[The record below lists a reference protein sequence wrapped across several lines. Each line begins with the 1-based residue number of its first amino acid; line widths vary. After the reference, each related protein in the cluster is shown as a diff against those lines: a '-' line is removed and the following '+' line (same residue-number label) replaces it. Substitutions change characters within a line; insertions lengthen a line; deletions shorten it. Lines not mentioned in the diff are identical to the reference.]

1 MSTFLEVDNLLCQ
14 YDENI
19 ILEDLGFHLGKGEIA
34 SLLGPSGCG
43 KSTLLRAIAGFET
56 PKKGSI
62 AINGKVLSDKDTSI
76 APEKR
81 KIGMV
86 FQDYALFP
94 HFTIHQNIA
103 YGLSKKQRVG
113 SDDRID
119 RLLKLVDLSGFNQRY
134 PHELSGGQQQRVA
147 LARALAP
154 EPELILLDE
163 PFSNLDADLRT
174 RLGIQVREILKSLEI
189 SAILV
194 THDQQEAFAMADHI
208 GLINQG
214 NIIQWGT
221 PYDLYHEP
229 SSRFVAQFIGR
240 GSFLKGISE
249 SHERFNT
256 EIGSIEGN
264 RCYAWQEGTPVDIL
278 IRPDDVMYS
287 EHSQTTAT
295 ISSKTFAGTATHYL
309 LALESGTKIEAAF
322 PSHQDFKIGEVIG
335 FDLDTE
341 HLIAFK

>member
-1 MSTFLEVDNLLCQ
+1 
-14 YDENI
+14 
-19 ILEDLGFHLGKGEIA
+19 
-34 SLLGPSGCG
+34 
-43 KSTLLRAIAGFET
+43 IAGFET
-56 PKKGSI
+56 PQKGSI
-62 AINGKVLSDKDTSI
+62 AINGKVLSDKTTNI

-81 KIGMV
+81 RIGMV

-94 HFTIHQNIA
+94 HFTIQQNIA
-103 YGLSKKQRVG
+103 YGLSKKQRMG

-214 NIIQWGT
+214 SITQWGT

-249 SHERFNT
+249 THERFTT
-256 EIGSIEGN
+256 EIGPIEGN
-264 RCYAWQEGTPVDIL
+264 RCYAWPEGTPVDIL
-278 IRPDDVMYS
+278 LRPDDVMYS
-287 EHSQTTAT
+287 EHSQTT
-295 ISSKTFAGTATHYL
+295 
-309 LALESGTKIEAAF
+309 
-322 PSHQDFKIGEVIG
+322 
-335 FDLDTE
+335 
-341 HLIAFK
+341 